1 MNRISALWGAALFL
15 ALGGGAASSGQT
27 QLPASAAGGGGAGS
41 DNGDVRLSAAV
52 GQAVIGTV
60 TAPGAATFQGFFHPY
75 ASRRFPAEPNP
86 SGRTASDLLS
96 LDCAPN
102 PVSGSAL
109 LTFSLP
115 SAGYVRLELYD
126 VAGRLVR
133 RLMEGEREGGN
144 GAIRAA
150 LDDLPSGCYT
160 VLLSAEGA
168 RAVAALRLID

>member
-15 ALGGGAASSGQT
+15 ALGGVAASNGQT
-27 QLPASAAGGGGAGS
+27 QRSASVAGGGGAGS

-75 ASRRFPAEPNP
+75 TSQRFPAESTP
-86 SGRTASDLLS
+86 SGRPASDLLS

-102 PVSGSAL
+102 PVTGSAL

-126 VAGRLVR
+126 VAGWLVR
-133 RLMEGEREGGN
+133 RLIAGEREGGKRT
-144 GAIRAA
+144 IRAA
-150 LDDLPSGCYT
+150 LDDLPSGSYT